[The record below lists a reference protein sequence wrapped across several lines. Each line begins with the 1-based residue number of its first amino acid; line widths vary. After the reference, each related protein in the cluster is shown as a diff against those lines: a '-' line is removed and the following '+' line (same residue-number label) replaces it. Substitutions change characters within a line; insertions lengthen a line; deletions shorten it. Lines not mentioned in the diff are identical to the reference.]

1 MRLDNFINTHSRQTT
16 KLTDKPCH
24 HHLNYFHFVPSC
36 EWVSECVRV
45 LLNLL
50 LIWLIRFIQLSLE
63 NRQHFINFNLRGCLD
78 RVTAQIRLSC
88 PIDQNST
95 LVHRDTHADTI
106 SSTWEQKKLQTA
118 HTQIQ
123 IRRILRFVHARAF
136 VVCSGLFFS
145 LLFFQCTWMNLGNKI
160 WIVQLC
166 TIRLWL
172 LTREQSCSFIH
183 SVGRMHHQSNRLT
196 RRWHINPIFI
206 LFGMC
211 FFSLFKIKYA
221 AEFSISN
228 WCCWVQTVGSFIVTY
243 NWCTLLLNRAIRANE
258 KECSA
263 LLRSC
268 HCYCYCSTDKH
279 LFSWRRQVFV
289 YFSFD

>member
-106 SSTWEQKKLQTA
+106 SSTREWKKLQTA
-118 HTQIQ
+118 HTH
-123 IRRILRFVHARAF
+123 RYKFAEFYDLSMRAHLSSAR
-136 VVCSGLFFS
+136 GFFS
-145 LLFFQCTWMNLGNKI
+145 HSSFFNVRE
-160 WIVQLC
+160 WI
-166 TIRLWL
+166 
-172 LTREQSCSFIH
+172 
-183 SVGRMHHQSNRLT
+183 
-196 RRWHINPIFI
+196 
-206 LFGMC
+206 
-211 FFSLFKIKYA
+211 
-221 AEFSISN
+221 
-228 WCCWVQTVGSFIVTY
+228 
-243 NWCTLLLNRAIRANE
+243 
-258 KECSA
+258 
-263 LLRSC
+263 
-268 HCYCYCSTDKH
+268 
-279 LFSWRRQVFV
+279 
-289 YFSFD
+289 